1 MVTGCIGQSCRIHR
15 FLGEHQARW
24 QHDHLR
30 GKHGKAQRCCE
41 ETQAHGQIDTSKGI
55 WPNEP
60 PYPLGI
66 QGILSKPSPFVL
78 PAETQTKHRLTL
90 WETMSSP
97 LLHRLVWPTLLPA
110 HGPNQLAPPAPQ
122 PPPSLENT
130 ELVPSLR
137 QASCTSHLKLLH
149 KG

>member
-41 ETQAHGQIDTSKGI
+41 ETQAHGQRDTSKGI

-60 PYPLGI
+60 PYPPGHPGYPKQAQPICASRGNTDEAQTHTLGDNE
-66 QGILSKPSPFVL
+66 QPTSPQTGLAYPFTSSWTKPTCPSSSTAASQL
-78 PAETQTKHRLTL
+78 GKHRTSPISKASQLHF
-90 WETMSSP
+90 SSQ
-97 LLHRLVWPTLLPA
+97 TA
-110 HGPNQLAPPAPQ
+110 A
-122 PPPSLENT
+122 
-130 ELVPSLR
+130 
-137 QASCTSHLKLLH
+137 
-149 KG
+149 